1 MSLKLSPLGKGLE
14 ALIGDRYEEL
24 VQKLGET
31 QRTTLPIHKIRPR
44 SGQPRKNFDPEK
56 LDALSVSI
64 REQGMLQP
72 ILVRAPTRLGGAQA
86 SVGAPSHALSGF
98 ETKTEKAAPLTGYH
112 TGPGE
117 NTGENTSEST
127 GKNTGED
134 DDPSET
140 FYEIIAGERRWRA
153 AQKAELAEVP
163 VAIMAVTPE
172 LIDIL
177 ALTENL
183 QREDLN
189 PIEEAQAYAKLVQDH
204 RMSHDKIA
212 SLSGKSRPAIV
223 NSLRLLTLPASVQ
236 AHVASGV
243 LSASHARTLVGSP
256 KSLEMSQR
264 IMAQSLTVRETEQMV
279 AYQKKKKKTPL
290 DGKSLPD
297 LDPDFVEY
305 LEQLER
311 KFGMKVE
318 IQQKKNGAGRLSF
331 FFRQVSQLTEVLQHL
346 RTQ

>member
-56 LDALSVSI
+56 IDALSVSI
-64 REQGMLQP
+64 RQQGMLQP
-72 ILVRAPTRLGGAQA
+72 ILVRAPTRLGAQA
-86 SVGAPSHALSGF
+86 SSGL
-98 ETKTEKAAPLTGYH
+98 ETNTKDAAPPPGYH
-112 TGPGE
+112 TGSGE
-117 NTGENTSEST
+117 NSGENA
-127 GKNTGED
+127 GED
-134 DDPSET
+134 DDSSET

-153 AQKAELAEVP
+153 AQKADLAEVP

-172 LIDIL
+172 LMDVL

-212 SLSGKSRPAIV
+212 SFSGKSRPAIV

-236 AHVASGV
+236 AHVASGE

-256 KSLEMSQR
+256 NSLEMSQR
-264 IMAQSLTVRETEQMV
+264 IMAQSLNVRETEQMV
-279 AYQKKKKKTPL
+279 ADQKKKKE
-290 DGKSLPD
+290 DAS
-297 LDPDFVEY
+297 
-305 LEQLER
+305 R
-311 KFGMKVE
+311 
-318 IQQKKNGAGRLSF
+318 
-331 FFRQVSQLTEVLQHL
+331 
-346 RTQ
+346 